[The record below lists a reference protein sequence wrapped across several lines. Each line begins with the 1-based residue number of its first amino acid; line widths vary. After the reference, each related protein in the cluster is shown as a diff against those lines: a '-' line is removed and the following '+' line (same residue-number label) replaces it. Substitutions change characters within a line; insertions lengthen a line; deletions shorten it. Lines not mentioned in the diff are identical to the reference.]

1 MSRIIIGIDQYCIIC
16 WISHTISLIL
26 PSLNFISYPCVR
38 VVFMHDNDIIFTDG
52 ALGYANYTGSCC
64 AADKADGST
73 LTPALPTTLGLRVNG
88 VGDLPLPLSDWHA
101 KLLKQNRNTEKIN
114 NSSFHKTYSVDSK
127 RVRIKNPNWDAS
139 LQKLVQ
145 TCAYKL
151 GVDPAKL
158 TAELHSLLFMEKGSR
173 VDRCKNSDEG
183 QNVLGTLFVQLPS
196 VFTGGKI
203 SIYNSEKDGEDE
215 EGEDDGDSFS
225 LGAANGDASFS
236 CHFVCHYKDCEF
248 EFDKIKS
255 GSRVLLRYSLT
266 CKGGVPTVT
275 SLNSSMSSLKWSL
288 ERLPPADRMM
298 LIPLAKEYTALSLS
312 NNKGINAFT
321 DHHRSYLEAIKAAAT
336 GEGWKLLVVTAEMK
350 HVEKEDHGY
359 IFQSSSDD
367 LTIVQFF
374 DEEGQDVTEE
384 EKWLR

>member
-1 MSRIIIGIDQYCIIC
+1 M
-16 WISHTISLIL
+16 
-26 PSLNFISYPCVR
+26 
-38 VVFMHDNDIIFTDG
+38 
-52 ALGYANYTGSCC
+52 
-64 AADKADGST
+64 
-73 LTPALPTTLGLRVNG
+73 NG

-101 KLLKQNRNTEKIN
+101 KLLKQNHNTEKIN
-114 NSSFHKTYSVDSK
+114 NGSFHKTYSVDSK

-139 LQKLVQ
+139 IQKLVQ

-203 SIYNSEKDGEDE
+203 SIYNSEEDGEDE
-215 EGEDDGDSFS
+215 EGEDDGDTFN

-255 GSRVLLRYSLT
+255 GSRVLLRYSLKY
-266 CKGGVPTVT
+266 KGGAPIVS
-275 SLNSSMSSLKWSL
+275 SLNCSMSSLKWSL
-288 ERLPPADRMM
+288 ERLPPVDRMM
-298 LIPLAKEYTALSLS
+298 LIPLEKEYTALSLS

-321 DHHRSYLEAIKAAAT
+321 DHHRSYVEAIKAAAT
-336 GEGWKLLVVTAEMK
+336 GEGWKLLVVTAELK
-350 HVEKEDHGY
+350 HVKKTVDDDY
-359 IFQSSSDD
+359 ILSSSKDPVS
-367 LTIVQFF
+367 IVQFF
-374 DEEGQDVTEE
+374 NEDGHDVTEE